1 MKNTARKQKTEVNR
15 SGVNEKQSFFGKFL
29 NMVEVVGNRL
39 PHPVTI
45 FIMLSVAVI
54 IISEIASRAGVSV
67 TYYDAKAK
75 KDAVVGAVSLMN
87 AEGLHYMFTHA
98 TSNFTGFAPLGTVLV
113 AMLGVGVAEG
123 TGLIGAAIKR
133 VVLSTPKTSYYRSCG
148 ICGYYVKCCIKCRLC
163 SFSATWCYSIL
174 EF

>member
-1 MKNTARKQKTEVNR
+1 
-15 SGVNEKQSFFGKFL
+15 
-29 NMVEVVGNRL
+29 MVEVVGNRL

-123 TGLIGAAIKR
+123 TGLIALPLNVLYSAHQNVLLPQLWYLR
-133 VVLSTPKTSYYRSCG
+133 V
-148 ICGYYVKCCIKCRLC
+148 LC
-163 SFSATWCYSIL
+163 QMLHQMQAM
-174 EF
+174 